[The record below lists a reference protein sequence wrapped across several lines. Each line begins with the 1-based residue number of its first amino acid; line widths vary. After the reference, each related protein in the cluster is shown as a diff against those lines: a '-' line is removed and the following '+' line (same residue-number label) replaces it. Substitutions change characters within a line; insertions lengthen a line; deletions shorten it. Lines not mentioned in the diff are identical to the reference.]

1 MPVPFLG
8 LSIRVIKSVSCSVT
22 SDFVNWWTVTPP
34 GSSVHGILQTRILLQ
49 GTLPSQVSNLGLLH
63 CRRIL
68 YRPSHLGSPGSPRV
82 LVKSPHKA
90 RTDSPQT
97 PRIPIMAPQPFQLL
111 LCGEGMVSRPGK
123 RVWLQERNETCRG
136 KAERA
141 GLCGRGWSL
150 GRGRPLGRGQDL
162 RACRGLVEA
171 L

>member
-8 LSIRVIKSVSCSVT
+8 LSIRVIKSVSRSVT
-22 SDFVNWWTVTPP
+22 SDFATRWTVTPP
-34 GSSVHGILQTRILLQ
+34 GSSVLGILQTRILLQ
-49 GTLPSQVSNLGLLH
+49 GNLPSQVSNLGLLH

-68 YRPSHLGSPGSPRV
+68 YRPSHLGSPGSPSV

-97 PRIPIMAPQPFQLL
+97 PRIPISAPRPFQLL
-111 LCGEGMVSRPGK
+111 LCGGGMVSRPGK
-123 RVWLQERNETCRG
+123 RARRQERNETFPG

-141 GLCGRGWSL
+141 GLC